1 MNYDR
6 QGTKQTF
13 IWSHTHIHTYKYI
26 HVHINIHTDGT
37 KRLTL
42 LRIRAQGNNHPYI
55 SHGLDFFIEIFY
67 GDVRSFFDKNL

>member
-13 IWSHTHIHTYKYI
+13 FWSHIHTYI
-26 HVHINIHTDGT
+26 HINIHTDGT

-42 LRIRAQGNNHPYI
+42 LRIRAQGN
-55 SHGLDFFIEIFY
+55 Y
-67 GDVRSFFDKNL
+67 GRVHDTGIIIPS